1 MGLNE
6 DLGDRENV
14 GNASLGSFRSR
25 ERLIEEIMSD
35 PGNTLFG
42 KPLSEIQKMIYR
54 EESLGSP
61 DRDLLFRALELC
73 NESRDRLTRFSMPV
87 EGWLEEARY
96 ERDNQ

>member
-14 GNASLGSFRSR
+14 GNASLASSR
-25 ERLIEEIMSD
+25 AQERLV
-35 PGNTLFG
+35 
-42 KPLSEIQKMIYR
+42 
-54 EESLGSP
+54 P

-73 NESRDRLTRFSMPV
+73 NESRDRLTRFSRPV
-87 EGWLEEARY
+87 EGWIEEARY